1 MLARKGVLAVKAS
14 LGWLLAGAVAA
25 ALAAA
30 PARAQGEK
38 VLRAGY
44 AIEAPYA
51 FLGDDGRVTGEA
63 PEIARRIA
71 GRLGFSRIDW
81 VQTRFEALIPEL
93 KERRFD
99 IVAAG
104 LFITP
109 ERARQVA
116 FSRPTL
122 RARQALL
129 VRAGNPLAL
138 HSYEDV
144 VAKQARIAVIE
155 GAVEQALLRRLGVP
169 EERLVATPD
178 ALVGRAALES
188 GLADGLALSSPTVRW
203 MARRDSLG
211 RTESAAPFRETAPPA
226 GPRLGYAAFAFR
238 LEDRALAKA
247 WDGALAAFIGGAEHR
262 SLASSF
268 GLTGEEIPEPL
279 AAADIL
285 KE

>member
-1 MLARKGVLAVKAS
+1 MLARKGILPGTPNLK
-14 LGWLLAGAVAA
+14 WLVAGAVAA

-30 PARAQGEK
+30 PALGQPAQGDR

-51 FLGDDGRVTGEA
+51 FLGEDGRVSGEA
-63 PEIARRIA
+63 REIARRIA
-71 GRLGFSRIDW
+71 VRLGFARVEW
-81 VQTRFEALIPEL
+81 VQTRFGALIPRL

-109 ERARQVA
+109 GRAREVA

-138 HSYEDV
+138 HSYEE
-144 VAKQARIAVIE
+144 ALARQARIAVI
-155 GAVEQALLRRLGVP
+155 
-169 EERLVATPD
+169 
-178 ALVGRAALES
+178 
-188 GLADGLALSSPTVRW
+188 DG
-203 MARRDSLG
+203 
-211 RTESAAPFRETAPPA
+211 
-226 GPRLGYAAFAFR
+226 

-247 WDGALAAFIGGAEHR
+247 RDGALAEFIGGAEHR
-262 SLASSF
+262 GLAAAF
-268 GLTGEEIPEPL
+268 GPTGKEIPEAI
-279 AAADIL
+279 AAADVL
-285 KE
+285 NQ